1 MDRPS
6 IDGRRRK
13 KTERTGRTSS
23 SSATLPSLRTS
34 QAPSKL
40 RPASPP
46 STNPWACPKRI
57 SVASQDFPPLPGT
70 TSPALQAESAAT
82 RSSRT
87 SSASSCPLTG
97 DVSQVEPTACSVS
110 SCSDSSRHIFVAA
123 APRATESLWK
133 RPFGADVVVHTDTM
147 TFEVHRNI
155 VEPESGWFRDNLPP
169 PNPDGS
175 PVKVYLACATEAAA
189 FCLRFI
195 YTGRVEICDID
206 SAHPWNSIHLPRC
219 VLGYC
224 AAAFLRVSKM
234 AAHLLR
240 IVEKTSTDLA
250 TLVTTDYFHRNMNNS
265 ELMDFSWHFQNA
277 LDILYNERCHKLM
290 MPMRLAMAGLLDAT
304 LFWLARQPGFIHLLQ
319 TTWQRFPQTI
329 LLDQAE
335 YRRLVK
341 QRNGTPKSPV
351 PNEAAL
357 EKLFGNRNSGE
368 ATVDAGFVDDSPSR
382 TVLSSRGRAQTWC
395 RRPRGSSL

>member
-13 KTERTGRTSS
+13 KTEQKGKTAS
-23 SSATLPSLRTS
+23 SSATSSRTS
-34 QAPSKL
+34 QAPAKL

-46 STNPWACPKRI
+46 STNPWACPQRT
-57 SVASQDFPPLPGT
+57 SVASQDFPPLPSATSSEPKAQRADT
-70 TSPALQAESAAT
+70 TSSRA
-82 RSSRT
+82 SST
-87 SSASSCPLTG
+87 SSCPPTG
-97 DVSQVEPTACSVS
+97 DVSQVVPTACSIS
-110 SCSDSSRHIFVAA
+110 TCSDSSRHILEAA
-123 APRATESLWK
+123 ASRATESLWK

-240 IVEKTSTDLA
+240 IVEKTSAELA
-250 TLVTTDYFHRNMNNS
+250 TLVTTDYLHRNLNDS

-277 LDILYNERCHKLM
+277 LDILYNERCHHLM

-304 LFWLARQPGFIHLLQ
+304 LFWLVRQPGFIHLLQ

-341 QRNGTPKSPV
+341 QRNGTTKSPV

-357 EKLFGNRNSGE
+357 EKLFGNGKSRE
-368 ATVDAGFVDDSPSR
+368 VIVDAEVVDSSPSR
-382 TVLSSRGRAQTWC
+382 TALSSRGRAQTWC